1 MCGFLFVLNKSKNME
16 PKEINKI
23 SELLKH
29 RGPDDKHTFNNNEIS
44 AVFYR
49 LSIRDTSKRGRQP
62 FFSRSKRYLM
72 CFNGEIYNSENLK
85 KKLKNQFFRGN
96 SDTEVLV
103 QLFDKFGLKAIDYIE
118 GMFSI
123 VLYDLTKKIC
133 YGIRDRL
140 GIKPLYYTED
150 KNYFIF
156 SSEIKPLLSYLKM
169 NNQLDRNTIKDFLF
183 KGYLSHG
190 QETFFKNIKSVEAG
204 HIITF
209 SNLLKLKK
217 YYDITNFKETEI
229 DEYKLDKLISKTI
242 SRHLISDRNIGLFLS
257 GGTDSTALAIYAKN
271 CLKKSFNT
279 FTYDFVNY
287 DGGESIKSEK
297 ISKDLNL
304 QFNKVYITPNNVI
317 DNFDKLIKKIESPI
331 TSIRLFGIDALYEL
345 AKKKNISVILEGH
358 GGDEMMGGY
367 DYNYYP
373 YLMDH
378 YKNKK
383 KKVEK
388 YLLKSLSKAK
398 IKNLEL
404 SFNYQGLSTTDGTPF
419 FDKKFFNRDFSFNK
433 KDLMFVNYPNLN
445 NLKNSQIEDIKYI
458 KLPRMLQ
465 YTDRIS
471 MSHGIEA
478 RVPFL
483 DTKLFQIC
491 FNLKNKY
498 KYRKNTSRWILKKLF
513 DKKLNKNNKYFT
525 RYKKTIVDPQRD
537 WFKTN
542 LKDFVFDNLNSLDFK
557 NMGYFDQKYILKYF
571 DNYLKSENASSFNLI
586 QVLSFYRFYKIFI
599 KKYV

>member
-1 MCGFLFVLNKSKNME
+1 
-16 PKEINKI
+16 
-23 SELLKH
+23 
-29 RGPDDKHTFNNNEIS
+29 
-44 AVFYR
+44 
-49 LSIRDTSKRGRQP
+49 
-62 FFSRSKRYLM
+62 
-72 CFNGEIYNSENLK
+72 
-85 KKLKNQFFRGN
+85 
-96 SDTEVLV
+96 
-103 QLFDKFGLKAIDYIE
+103 
-118 GMFSI
+118 
-123 VLYDLTKKIC
+123 
-133 YGIRDRL
+133 
-140 GIKPLYYTED
+140 
-150 KNYFIF
+150 
-156 SSEIKPLLSYLKM
+156 
-169 NNQLDRNTIKDFLF
+169 
-183 KGYLSHG
+183 
-190 QETFFKNIKSVEAG
+190 
-204 HIITF
+204 
-209 SNLLKLKK
+209 
-217 YYDITNFKETEI
+217 
-229 DEYKLDKLISKTI
+229 
-242 SRHLISDRNIGLFLS
+242 
-257 GGTDSTALAIYAKN
+257 
-271 CLKKSFNT
+271 
-279 FTYDFVNY
+279 
-287 DGGESIKSEK
+287 
-297 ISKDLNL
+297 
-304 QFNKVYITPNNVI
+304 
-317 DNFDKLIKKIESPI
+317 
-331 TSIRLFGIDALYEL
+331 
-345 AKKKNISVILEGH
+345 
-358 GGDEMMGGY
+358 MMGGY

-373 YLMDH
+373 YLMDY

-388 YLLKSLSKAK
+388 FLLKSLSKAK

-433 KDLMFVNYPNLN
+433 KNLMFVNYPNLN

-483 DTKLFQIC
+483 DSKLFQIC

-571 DNYLKSENASSFNLI
+571 DNYLKSENATSFNLI